1 MSSTIAIRTGR
12 SAHPDRLVALW
23 LFACAGMILLMVVIG
38 GVTRLT
44 ESGLSITQW
53 KPLTGVVPPLSQAE
67 WEESFALYRQIPEYH
82 LLNPGMSLAE
92 YKAIYWWEFIHRLW
106 GRLIGIAF
114 AVPLAIFLLRR
125 RIGRGLAPWLA
136 LLLGLG
142 AAQGAL
148 GWYMVASGLSER
160 TDVSQY
166 RLAAHFGLAVALY
179 AAVFWT
185 ALTLV
190 RPTPETAHEG
200 ARLRPW
206 LIATLVLLGLTM
218 IAGAFVAGLN
228 AGFVYNTI
236 PWMGEGLVP
245 PDYRNGEVGFLAN
258 AFENPAAAQ
267 LHHRILAVA
276 SLGSILA
283 LWWAGRRLRLPP
295 AGRAALGGFALAAI
309 AQFLLGVLTL
319 LLVVP
324 VPLAALHQAGAML
337 ALTMG
342 FWTLLELREPAALR
356 EPASA
361 Y

>member
-1 MSSTIAIRTGR
+1 MSASVTLRAGPP
-12 SAHPDRLVALW
+12 AHRDRLVAMW
-23 LFACAGMILLMVVIG
+23 LFACAAMILAMVVIG
-38 GVTRLT
+38 GITRLT
-44 ESGLSITQW
+44 ESGLSITEW
-53 KPLTGVVPPLSQAE
+53 KPLTGVIPPLTQDE
-67 WEESFALYRQIPEYH
+67 WEESFALYRQIPEYQ
-82 LLNPGMSLAE
+82 LFNKGMSLAE
-92 YKAIYWWEFIHRLW
+92 YKSIYWWEFIHRLW

-125 RIGRGLAPWLA
+125 RIGRELAPWLG
-136 LLLGLG
+136 LLLALG
-142 AAQGAL
+142 ALQGAL

-185 ALTLV
+185 ALALV
-190 RPTPETAHEG
+190 RPAPDEAHEG

-206 LIATLVLLGLTM
+206 LIGAVGLIGLTM

-228 AGFVYNTI
+228 AGFLYNEF

-245 PDYRNGEVGFLAN
+245 PDYNHRGGGFWAN

-276 SLGSILA
+276 SLAAAVAVWWRGRTLCLPRAARRALILFALMAALQLA
-283 LWWAGRRLRLPP
+283 LG
-295 AGRAALGGFALAAI
+295 I
-309 AQFLLGVLTL
+309 ATL

-324 VPLAALHQAGAML
+324 IPLAALHQAGAL
-337 ALTMG
+337 LLLSFGLWA
-342 FWTLLELREPAALR
+342 LLELRAPATLR
-356 EPASA
+356 ERAPA

>member
-1 MSSTIAIRTGR
+1 MASTTAFRTGR

-23 LFACAGMILLMVVIG
+23 LFACAGMILVMVVIG

-53 KPLTGVVPPLSQAE
+53 KPLTGVVPPFSEAE
-67 WEESFALYRQIPEYH
+67 WEESFALYRQIPEYR
-82 LLNPGMSLAE
+82 LLNQDMTLGE
-92 YKAIYWWEFIHRLW
+92 YKAIYWWEFVHRLW
-106 GRLIGIAF
+106 GRIIGIAF
-114 AVPLAIFLLRR
+114 AVPLAVFLLRR
-125 RIGRGLAPWLA
+125 RIGRGLAPWLT

-179 AAVFWT
+179 AAVFST

-190 RPTPETAHEG
+190 RPAPEAEHQG

-206 LIATLVLLGLTM
+206 VIATLVLVGVTM
-218 IAGAFVAGLN
+218 VAGAFVAGLN
-228 AGFVYNTI
+228 AGFIYNSF
-236 PWMGEGLVP
+236 PWMGEGLAP
-245 PDYRNGEVGFLAN
+245 PDYRDGGAGFWTN

-267 LHHRILAVA
+267 LHHRLLAAA
-276 SLGSILA
+276 SLASILA
-283 LWWAGRRLRLPP
+283 LWWAGRRLSLPAP
-295 AGRAALGGFALAAI
+295 ARAALGGFALAGL
-309 AQFLLGVLTL
+309 AQFALGILTL
-319 LLVVP
+319 LMVVP

-337 ALTMG
+337 TLSMG
-342 FWTLLELREPAALR
+342 LWALLELRGPAALR
-356 EPASA
+356 ERASA

>member
-1 MSSTIAIRTGR
+1 MSASVTLRAGPP
-12 SAHPDRLVALW
+12 AHRDRLVAIW
-23 LFACAGMILLMVVIG
+23 LFACAAMILAMVVIG

-53 KPLTGVVPPLSQAE
+53 KPLTGVIPPLTQAE
-67 WEESFALYRQIPEYH
+67 WEESFALYRQIPEYQ
-82 LLNPGMSLAE
+82 LLNKGMSLAE
-92 YKAIYWWEFIHRLW
+92 YKSIYWWEFVHRLW

-125 RIGRGLAPWLA
+125 RIGRELAPWLG
-136 LLLGLG
+136 LLFMLG
-142 AAQGAL
+142 ALQGAL

-190 RPTPETAHEG
+190 RPAREAAHEG
-200 ARLRPW
+200 ARLRSW
-206 LIATLVLLGLTM
+206 LMGAVGLIGLTM

-228 AGFVYNTI
+228 AGFLYNSF

-245 PDYRNGEVGFLAN
+245 PDYNHNGAGFWSN

-276 SLGSILA
+276 SLAASVA
-283 LWWAGRRLRLPP
+283 VWWRGRSLRLPG
-295 AGRAALGGFALAAI
+295 AARRALILFALMAVLQLALGI
-309 AQFLLGVLTL
+309 ATL

-324 VPLAALHQAGAML
+324 IPLAALHQAGAL
-337 ALTMG
+337 VLLSFGLWALV
-342 FWTLLELREPAALR
+342 ELRAPPSLR
-356 EPASA
+356 ERAPA

>member
-1 MSSTIAIRTGR
+1 MASTTAFRTGR

-23 LFACAGMILLMVVIG
+23 LFACAGMILVMVVIG

-53 KPLTGVVPPLSQAE
+53 KPLTGVVPPFSEAE
-67 WEESFALYRQIPEYH
+67 WEESFALYRQIPEYR
-82 LLNPGMSLAE
+82 LLNQDMTLAE
-92 YKAIYWWEFIHRLW
+92 YKAIYWWEFVHRLW

-114 AVPLAIFLLRR
+114 AVPLAVFLLRR
-125 RIGRGLAPWLA
+125 RIGRGLAPWLT

-179 AAVFWT
+179 AAVFST

-190 RPTPETAHEG
+190 RPAPEAEHQG

-206 LIATLVLLGLTM
+206 VIATLVLVGVTM
-218 IAGAFVAGLN
+218 VAGAFVAGLN
-228 AGFVYNTI
+228 AGFIYNSF
-236 PWMGEGLVP
+236 PWMGDGLAP
-245 PDYRNGEVGFLAN
+245 PDYRDGGAGFWAN

-267 LHHRILAVA
+267 LHHRLLAAA
-276 SLGSILA
+276 SLASILS
-283 LWWAGRRLRLPP
+283 LCWAGRRLSLPAP
-295 AGRAALGGFALAAI
+295 ARAALGGFALAGLV
-309 AQFLLGVLTL
+309 QFALGVLTL

-337 ALTMG
+337 TLSMG
-342 FWTLLELREPAALR
+342 LWALLELRGPAALR
-356 EPASA
+356 ERASA

>member
-1 MSSTIAIRTGR
+1 MAASVILRAGHP
-12 SAHPDRLVALW
+12 AAPDRLVALW
-23 LFACAGMILLMVVIG
+23 LFGCAAMILAMVVIG
-38 GVTRLT
+38 GITRLT

-53 KPLTGVVPPLSQAE
+53 KPLTGVIPPLTQAE
-67 WEESFALYRQIPEYH
+67 WEESFALYRQIPEYQ
-82 LLNPGMSLAE
+82 LLNEGMSLAE
-92 YKAIYWWEFIHRLW
+92 YKSIYWWEFVHRLW

-125 RIGRGLAPWLA
+125 RIGRALAPWLG
-136 LLLGLG
+136 LLFVLG
-142 AAQGAL
+142 ALQGAL

-179 AAVFWT
+179 GAVFWT
-185 ALTLV
+185 GLTLV
-190 RPTPETAHEG
+190 RPAPAEAHEG

-206 LIATLVLLGLTM
+206 LMTALGLIGLTM

-228 AGFVYNTI
+228 AGFLYNSF

-245 PDYRNGEVGFLAN
+245 PDYNHAGAGFWEN

-267 LHHRILAVA
+267 LHHRVLAVA
-276 SLGSILA
+276 SLALVLA
-283 LWWAGRRLRLPP
+283 LWWR
-295 AGRAALGGFALAAI
+295 GRALQLPQAARRALAGLALMALAQLGLGI
-309 AQFLLGVLTL
+309 ATL

-324 VPLAALHQAGAML
+324 IPLAALHQAGAL
-337 ALTMG
+337 VLLSLVLWA
-342 FWTLLELREPAALR
+342 LLELRAPPSLR
-356 EPASA
+356 ERAPA

>member
-1 MSSTIAIRTGR
+1 MSSATVFSTGR

-23 LFACAGMILLMVVIG
+23 LFACAAMILVMVVIG

-53 KPLTGVVPPLSQAE
+53 RPLTGVVPPLSQAD
-67 WEESFALYRQIPEYH
+67 WEESFALYRQIPEYR

-125 RIGRGLAPWLA
+125 RIGRGLAPWLG

-166 RLAAHFGLAVALY
+166 RLAGHFALAVALF
-179 AAVFWT
+179 AAVLWT
-185 ALTLV
+185 ALRLV
-190 RPTPETAHEG
+190 RPAPADAHEG

-206 LIATLVLLGLTM
+206 LIGTLGLLGVTM
-218 IAGAFVAGLN
+218 IAGAFVAGLD
-228 AGFVYNTI
+228 AGFVYNTF
-236 PWMGEGLVP
+236 PLMGERLVP
-245 PDYRNGEVGFLAN
+245 SDYSSGGSFWAN
-258 AFENPAAAQ
+258 AFENPSAAQ
-267 LHHRILAVA
+267 LHHRLLAVA
-276 SLGSILA
+276 SLGAIVV
-283 LWWAGRRLRLPP
+283 LWVASLKIRLTP
-295 AGRAALGGFALAAI
+295 AARAALGAFALTGV
-309 AQFLLGVLTL
+309 AQLGLGVLTL

-324 VPLAALHQAGAML
+324 VPLAAMHQAGAMVL
-337 ALTMG
+337 LG
-342 FWTLLELREPAALR
+342 LGLWTLLELRDPATLR
-356 EPASA
+356 GPASA